1 MTEEEFSELSAR
13 ILLGEASEDDH
24 ALHERSCSKDPAL
37 AETFE
42 AIKIAS
48 GLLKENA
55 PLASAMDADE
65 AEIPEPLLDEL
76 LSEVASQEE
85 TDEEEEGF
93 GYQTLSPERLYM
105 PAMPATDE
113 TPMPSIPHASPPPRK
128 SNKIIF
134 FGLPLAAAAAF
145 AVVFFSNR
153 SENPQ
158 GNGPLA
164 RPDGPGGPT
173 PTYPDENPV
182 ELASLYVEFGHWKG
196 EVLRGENP
204 EKDWLP
210 QWVKTSAYGTKT
222 ERQSWLDSSVK
233 AIRVWIDEDEAK
245 FMILRPDKKIP
256 EAIDLVFKPDEQKQQ
271 IIKLLEALRPPK

>member
-13 ILLGEASEDDH
+13 VLLGEASEEDR
-24 ALHERSCSKDPAL
+24 ALHERACAEDPAL
-37 AETFE
+37 ADTFE

-65 AEIPEPLLDEL
+65 TEIPEPLLEEL
-76 LSEVASQEE
+76 VSEVTGDGQSEKVPQEE
-85 TDEEEEGF
+85 
-93 GYQTLSPERLYM
+93 SV
-105 PAMPATDE
+105 
-113 TPMPSIPHASPPPRK
+113 RK
-128 SNKIIF
+128 SNKIVF

-145 AVVFFSNR
+145 AVIFFSSR

-164 RPDGPGGPT
+164 RPDGPT

-182 ELASLYVEFGHWKG
+182 ELASLDVEFGHWKG

-204 EKDWLP
+204 EDDWLP
-210 QWVKTSAYGTKT
+210 QWVKTSAYETKT